1 MSSKITQ
8 YEKDAKALPDSAIYE
23 QTVNERFFQIF
34 IKKSKKCEKMKIIF
48 KKRAKYLDVRIRIKN
63 LQKTY

>member
-34 IKKSKKCEKMKIIF
+34 IEKSKKCEKMKIIF
-48 KKRAKYLDVRIRIKN
+48 KKQAKFMKFA
-63 LQKTY
+63 